1 MPHPRT
7 PIGTDSGGFTL
18 IEVLV
23 VMTILGL
30 AISGVSLSLETLR
43 SRDTDL
49 ASERVRWVLE
59 ATAERARIRGQAI
72 AFETLA
78 DGYRFSIRDVDGRWI
93 AFEEAPLFV
102 ERILPDALRWASLR
116 VDGVEDDRIVFASRA
131 PRFELRLQSPD
142 AIFRL
147 HGRPTGA
154 VSLERLTPPPT

>member
-1 MPHPRT
+1 MQNQRPFSAAGVR
-7 PIGTDSGGFTL
+7 GFTL

-43 SRDTDL
+43 NRDTDL

-59 ATAERARIRGQAI
+59 AAAERARIRGQAI

-93 AFEEAPLFV
+93 AFDEAPLFV
-102 ERILPDALRWASLR
+102 ERVLPESLRWTSLK
-116 VDGVEDDRIVFASRA
+116 VEGVEADRIVFASRT
-131 PRFELRLQSPD
+131 PRFELRMHSGD
-142 AIFRL
+142 AGIRL
-147 HGRPTGA
+147 NGRPTGA
-154 VSLERLTPPPT
+154 VSLERLALPPA

>member
-1 MPHPRT
+1 MQYQGPYSAPGVR
-7 PIGTDSGGFTL
+7 GFTL

-43 SRDTDL
+43 NRDTDL

-59 ATAERARIRGQAI
+59 AAAERARIRGQAI

-93 AFEEAPLFV
+93 AFDEAPLFV
-102 ERILPDALRWASLR
+102 ERVLPENLRWTSLK
-116 VDGVEDDRIVFASRA
+116 VEGVETDRIVFASRA
-131 PRFELRLQSPD
+131 PRFELHMQSGD
-142 AIFRL
+142 AGIRMN
-147 HGRPTGA
+147 GRPTGA
-154 VSLERLTPPPT
+154 VSLERVAVPPA

>member
-1 MPHPRT
+1 MQYQRPKGAAGVR
-7 PIGTDSGGFTL
+7 GFTL

-43 SRDTDL
+43 NRDTDL

-59 ATAERARIRGQAI
+59 AAAERARIRGQAI

-93 AFEEAPLFV
+93 AFDEAPLFV
-102 ERILPDALRWASLR
+102 ERVLPENLRWMSLK
-116 VDGVEDDRIVFASRA
+116 VEGVETDRIVFASRA
-131 PRFELRLQSPD
+131 PRFELRMQSGD
-142 AIFRL
+142 SDIRL
-147 HGRPTGA
+147 DGRPTGA
-154 VSLERLTPPPT
+154 VSLERVAAPAA